1 MIILIF
7 CLLFLDM
14 FKDLNIYI
22 NTYNN
27 GDEIKKSEFQFY
39 FSQ

>member
-22 NTYNN
+22 NIYNN
-27 GDEIKKSEFQFY
+27 GDKIKKSEFQFY